1 MEIHN
6 HTRTALEKSQTQC
19 HNQQEKIKTLGG
31 KIEDLNLD
39 FYKKQI
45 SELQYKISNITA
57 ELKAETLEK
66 QALAHHQEQMKDN
79 MKQAVQKQ
87 NILEQEIAHLKL
99 TTERVCFTKNS
110 AFLGGSTN
118 FYGHTFIRVG
128 AASVK
133 E

>member
-1 MEIHN
+1 M
-6 HTRTALEKSQTQC
+6 
-19 HNQQEKIKTLGG
+19 
-31 KIEDLNLD
+31 NLD

-99 TTERVCFTKNS
+99 TTERVCFTKIG
-110 AFLGGSTN
+110 AILGGYFN
-118 FYGHTFIRVG
+118 IYGHLCRNSKCQRVN
-128 AASVK
+128 AVK
-133 E
+133 RLIVTELSKRC